1 MIRKQIITRGIL
13 SFLVLCLAFF
23 LPARTLKYWE
33 GWGYIGIIC
42 VCAVGT
48 ITYFLKYDPALLE
61 RRMRIKEKEK
71 EQKHIIR
78 IASMLFLP
86 TFIIPGFD
94 HFYKWSEIP
103 VLLIITG
110 EILVLA
116 GYLIVI
122 RVFRENSYTSR
133 IIEVNPGQ
141 KVISSGP
148 YSVVRHPMYSGTML
162 MYGFTPLALGS
173 WWAFIGSG
181 MIFILIIFRIITEER
196 FLSDNLEGYKEYLQK
211 TRYRLIPGI
220 W

>member
-1 MIRKQIITRGIL
+1 
-13 SFLVLCLAFF
+13 
-23 LPARTLKYWE
+23 
-33 GWGYIGIIC
+33 
-42 VCAVGT
+42 
-48 ITYFLKYDPALLE
+48 
-61 RRMRIKEKEK
+61 
-71 EQKHIIR
+71 
-78 IASMLFLP
+78 MLFLP

-148 YSVVRHPMYSGTML
+148 YSVVRHPMYSGKML
-162 MYGFTPLALGS
+162 MYWIHTLALGS
-173 WWAFIGSG
+173 WWALIGSG
-181 MIFILIIFRIITEER
+181 
-196 FLSDNLEGYKEYLQK
+196 
-211 TRYRLIPGI
+211 
-220 W
+220 